1 MNKRVPESIRPILM
15 EVKDALVK
23 IYGDRL
29 KGIILYGYYARGD
42 ADEGLD
48 IDIIIILEEME
59 DFIKE
64 LERCSEN
71 IHEIDLEYDT
81 LISIIPMDTYQYYK
95 LKTPLILNIKK
106 EGITL

>member
-42 ADEGLD
+42 ADEGSD

>member
-1 MNKRVPESIRPILM
+1 M

-81 LISIIPMDTYQYYK
+81 LISIIPMDTYQYSK